1 MSVLSS
7 TDSFPEDSEED
18 DSTVELTADLL
29 DKADNALLEA
39 RRLVPLNED
48 GFAEFEARH
57 QDVLHPK
64 RSPLIDLL
72 VRSAEWTPDGIMNF
86 CIKLIP
92 KHSKLLRYRNED
104 DGCTPL
110 HTALSRKNHGFVQ
123 AVLVT
128 LGDTGH
134 LPDIL
139 EETTRE
145 NENCIHLAI
154 RHSSPWTAK
163 MILALAS
170 STKLRNILCQREND
184 GDRTPLHLVILKA
197 KPPRMP
203 RVVYNSLNNSLVPES
218 SVLDSSLQKKQRHT
232 RMRKK
237 PASEEPIPASHPVF
251 SPEQILRLLIK
262 HGSNDSLLFED
273 SEGRTPYQQRLQIL
287 QNTLL
292 KHYRDASRGNLDEKH
307 ILTNNLREFV
317 MKDKV
322 ASYIMS
328 YCISNLSST
337 QIFRALHRP
346 DRGNF
351 RSIFKTL
358 YSD

>member
-1 MSVLSS
+1 M
-7 TDSFPEDSEED
+7 DSFPEDLEED

-29 DKADNALLEA
+29 DKAGNALLEA
-39 RRLVPLNED
+39 RRLVPFNEE

-57 QDVLHPK
+57 QDVLCTK

-72 VRSAEWTPDGIMNF
+72 VRSAKWTLDGIMNF
-86 CIKLIP
+86 CTKLIP
-92 KHSKLLRYRNED
+92 KHSKLLLYRNED
-104 DGCTPL
+104 DGCMPL

-128 LGDTGH
+128 LGDTDH

-139 EETTRE
+139 EETTPE

-154 RHSSPWTAK
+154 RHSSPWAAK

-170 STKLRNILCQREND
+170 SPKLRNILCQRD
-184 GDRTPLHLVILKA
+184 DRDRTPLHLVLFRA

-203 RVVYNSLNNSLVPES
+203 LVYNSHNDSLVPES
-218 SVLDSSLQKKQRHT
+218 SVSHSTLQRKQTHA

-237 PASEEPIPASHPVF
+237 PASGEPIPATQPVF
-251 SPEQILRLLIK
+251 SPEQILRLLVK
-262 HGSNDSLLFED
+262 HGSNDLLLFED
-273 SEGRTPYQQRLQIL
+273 SECRTPYQQRLQIL
-287 QNTLL
+287 ENTLL
-292 KHYRDASRGNLDEKH
+292 KHYHNAFTGTLDEKCIFTH
-307 ILTNNLREFV
+307 NLRELV

-328 YCISNLSST
+328 YCISNLSPT
-337 QIFRALHRP
+337 RIFRALHRL